1 MSQPASTTDPRLEA
15 LLAENRTAIG
25 ELVGQA
31 QKVPAEFWPQPLA
44 PGGWSPAQHVAH
56 VALAYQA
63 LTRELE
69 TGEGMRLKGRR
80 WQRWLF
86 RTVFLPRILRR
97 SRIPSG
103 ARAPRETRPPD
114 DPGDLSSV
122 IGQLEAS
129 VSEFEHALSAAWSE
143 RPRTRLNHPY
153 FGAVSLERAAR
164 FVPVHTRHHANL
176 IELAAREDGGDDRAA
191 PLPAP

>member
-1 MSQPASTTDPRLEA
+1 MSQPATTIDPRLEA
-15 LLAENRTAIG
+15 LLAENRSAVG
-25 ELVGQA
+25 ELLGHA
-31 QKVPAEFWPQPLA
+31 QEVPEARWAQPLV

-56 VALAYQA
+56 VALAYDA

-103 ARAPRETRPPD
+103 ARAPRETRPPEV
-114 DPGDLSSV
+114 PGDFASV
-122 IGQLEAS
+122 SGQIEGS
-129 VSEFEHALSAAWSE
+129 VSEFERALSSAWSE
-143 RPRTRLNHPY
+143 RPGTRLNHPY

-164 FVPVHTRHHANL
+164 FVSVHTRHHARL
-176 IELAAREDGGDDRAA
+176 VAGE
-191 PLPAP
+191 